1 MEIKNIENKKYY
13 KKSHLTY
20 SCQYHV
26 IFCPKYRRSILK
38 EEYQLRLKEIFKDV
52 SVKYDFNI
60 IEMEIMEDHVHLLLE
75 CNPRFGVMKC
85 VHKLKGTSSN
95 LMFKEFP
102 KLKSK
107 LPTLWTR
114 SAFISTVGSVSLEVV
129 KKYIEEQK
137 NV

>member
-1 MEIKNIENKKYY
+1 MKIENNY
-13 KKSHLTY
+13 KKEYQRKAHLVY

-26 IFCPKYRRSILK
+26 IFCPKYRRSVFK
-38 EEYQLRLKEIFKDV
+38 EEHQKRLKEIFNEVAKE
-52 SVKYDFNI
+52 YDFNI

-85 VHKLKGTSSN
+85 IHKLKGASSN
-95 LMFKEFP
+95 LMFKEFDDI
-102 KLKSK
+102 KRK

-129 KKYIEEQK
+129 KKYVEEQK